1 MKKVFVVLLA
11 AVLLLGTI
19 SVALPS
25 TAAAAGSSAGSI
37 VSNLPQKLHNALRSF
52 FDWLLNLFRKKSGEP
67 DPGSLTE
74 PAAPTSKPAETPS
87 AVDASDNTAP
97 AEPTSGTTVICDS
110 KPSEP
115 TQGPTGEPPTDDGG
129 TTMPSDP
136 PGSHCDYEP
145 SGTTTPPSGEIG

>member
-1 MKKVFVVLLA
+1 MKRVFVVLLA
-11 AVLLLGTI
+11 AVLLFGAI
-19 SVALPS
+19 SGALPS
-25 TAAAAGSSAGSI
+25 TASAADVSAKNVLSG
-37 VSNLPQKLHNALRSF
+37 LPQKVHNALRSF

-74 PAAPTSKPAETPS
+74 PAAPTSKPAEPS
-87 AVDASDNTAP
+87 SVEDVSDDTDP

-115 TQGPTGEPPTDDGG
+115 TQGPTDDGG

-145 SGTTTPPSGEIG
+145 SGTTTPPSGDNG

>member
-37 VSNLPQKLHNALRSF
+37 VSNLPQRLHNALRSF
-52 FDWLLNLFRKKSGEP
+52 FDWLLSLFIKKPREP
-67 DPGSLTE
+67 DPGGTLDYI
-74 PAAPTSKPAETPS
+74 PPDTSASPS
-87 AVDASDNTAP
+87 AEDVSDDTDAA
-97 AEPTSGTTVICDS
+97 APTSGTTVICDS

-145 SGTTTPPSGEIG
+145 SGTTTPPSGENG